1 MVNNRKFSKNAQRW
15 NRISQREVESIE
27 VKQLKVQNYSL
38 VQIGKILGHSTNWVI
53 SRLRVKPDP
62 DINEYN
68 KVMSIMPTVESEA
81 EQDRLMDILNGD
93 GE

>member
-53 SRLRVKPDP
+53 SRLRVKPD
-62 DINEYN
+62 INEYN
-68 KVMSIMPTVESEA
+68 KVMSIMPTMESEA